1 MKFDEDKIT
10 ALSSELLTSVERLR
24 ELSSLSREAF
34 LRDPFKLGAAKY
46 FLVVSIEAAIDMCN
60 HVISQNR
67 MRAPSDYA
75 DSFMVLGEAGAL
87 ERDFVNR
94 LTTMVKFRNRLVHIY
109 WEVDEE
115 QIWEI
120 ITKDI
125 GDIEEFHRRFIEF
138 LKAD

>member
-1 MKFDEDKIT
+1 MQGIVGYHVAGSVRIVCAYCKFEN
-10 ALSSELLTSVERLR
+10 RC
-24 ELSSLSREAF
+24 
-34 LRDPFKLGAAKY
+34 
-46 FLVVSIEAAIDMCN
+46 LVVSIEAAIDMSN

-87 ERDFVNR
+87 EKDFVNR

-109 WEVDEE
+109 WEVNDE

-120 ITKDI
+120 ITANI
-125 GDIEEFHRRFIEF
+125 GDIEEFHQTFLDF
-138 LKAD
+138 LKSD